1 MTDPVPH
8 RPNPSRSRWLRWAL
22 VASLT
27 LNLLVVGMVAGVGL
41 RFAGG
46 EAPPPRSIGFGPWSG
61 GLDRSDHKALREAF
75 GATGR
80 DFRADWQLE
89 REDRAA
95 LLAALRADPFDPAA
109 LDTVT
114 ARMNARA
121 TERMDLGQKLIR
133 DHILAMTPA
142 ERRAFAD
149 RLEASRKRGKEGG
162 KAHEGERGH
171 GKEDR
176 RPERP

>member
-8 RPNPSRSRWLRWAL
+8 IPNPPRSRRLRWLL

-27 LNLLVVGMVAGVGL
+27 LNLLVVGVVAGVGL

-46 EAPPPRSIGFGPWSG
+46 DMPPPRSIGFGPWSG

-109 LDTVT
+109 LDSVT

-121 TERMDLGQKLIR
+121 TERMDLGQRLIR
-133 DHILAMTPA
+133 DHILAMTPDQ
-142 ERRAFAD
+142 RRAFAD
-149 RLEASRKRGKEGG
+149 RLEMSRRHGKDGGKGRDGDRGK
-162 KAHEGERGH
+162 
-171 GKEDR
+171 DR
-176 RPERP
+176 PGD